1 MLETRCKYYKDEAMF
16 HGFIPH
22 IMGTRFDILLI
33 HSDIDRLNTL
43 WTNIIKKLEQL
54 DKILNRFDP
63 YSEVSQINSH
73 TSQSKIQISTEME
86 SILQLCSYYYE
97 TTSHLFD
104 ITLKDFSKIQFHNQ
118 QHISFISPDIS
129 LDFGGFAKGYALK
142 KIKKIIEQENVSHAF
157 INFGNSSILGIG
169 HHPYGDCWKVSF
181 LNPYNQSLLKEF
193 SLRDTALSTSGN
205 TFQYSGHILNPLT
218 GIFNEQ
224 RKASSILSSDP
235 LEAEVLSTV
244 WMIADEQEQKKISGK
259 FNNIETTLYN
269 LWK

>member
-1 MLETRCKYYKDEAMF
+1 MLETGCKYYKDEAMF

-43 WTNIIKKLEQL
+43 WADIAYELERL

-63 YSEVSQINSH
+63 HSEVSKINSH
-73 TSQSKIQISTEME
+73 TSQSKIQISKEME

-97 TTSHLFD
+97 STSHLFD
-104 ITLKDFSKIQFHNQ
+104 ITLKDFSRIQLHE
-118 QHISFISPDIS
+118 HSCISFTSPDIS

-142 KIKKIIEQENVSHAF
+142 KIRRFIEQENISDAF
-157 INFGNSSILGIG
+157 ANFGNSSILGIG

-193 SLRDTALSTSGN
+193 DLQDTALSTSGN
-205 TFQYSGHILNPLT
+205 TLQYTGHIMNPLT

-224 RKASSILSSDP
+224 RKASSILSPDP

-244 WMIADEQEQKKISGK
+244 WMIANEQEQKKISEK
-259 FNNIETTLYN
+259 FNNIQATLYN
-269 LWK
+269 L

>member
-1 MLETRCKYYKDEAMF
+1 MLETRCKYYENEAMF

-43 WTNIIKKLEQL
+43 WADIAYELERL

-63 YSEVSQINSH
+63 HSEVSKINNH
-73 TSQSKIQISTEME
+73 ASQSKIQISKEMK

-104 ITLKDFSKIQFHNQ
+104 ITLKDFSQIQLHE
-118 QHISFISPDIS
+118 HSYISFTSPDIS
-129 LDFGGFAKGYALK
+129 LDFGGDAFA
-142 KIKKIIEQENVSHAF
+142 
-157 INFGNSSILGIG
+157 NFGNSSILGIG

-193 SLRDTALSTSGN
+193 DLQDTALSTSGN
-205 TFQYSGHILNPLT
+205 TLQYTGHIMNPLT
-218 GIFNEQ
+218 GIFNKQ
-224 RKASSILSSDP
+224 RKASSILSPDP
-235 LEAEVLSTV
+235 LEAEILSTV
-244 WMIADEQEQKKISGK
+244 WMIANEQEQKKISEK
-259 FNNIETTLYN
+259 FNNIQATLYN
-269 LWK
+269 L